1 MDDSRSVW
9 EILADYQFYEDG
21 SEPKHVLNGCSCD
34 GEGFVRLVSFDGS
47 SMTQKTYSPYSGK
60 SNPFGNEK
68 DEFTVPLAL
77 RNSSGRGLEGSLEAF
92 AVRSRTKLDGTAVP
106 VSGHYVINAASYSI
120 SGGGTESSAASTDIA
135 GVDSD
140 SQFGVPSIS
149 GGAVII
155 IAVVAAAVL
164 TAAVVVIVVRK
175 KKNN

>member
-1 MDDSRSVW
+1 
-9 EILADYQFYEDG
+9 
-21 SEPKHVLNGCSCD
+21 
-34 GEGFVRLVSFDGS
+34 
-47 SMTQKTYSPYSGK
+47 
-60 SNPFGNEK
+60 
-68 DEFTVPLAL
+68 L

-140 SQFGVPSIS
+140 SQSGVPSIS